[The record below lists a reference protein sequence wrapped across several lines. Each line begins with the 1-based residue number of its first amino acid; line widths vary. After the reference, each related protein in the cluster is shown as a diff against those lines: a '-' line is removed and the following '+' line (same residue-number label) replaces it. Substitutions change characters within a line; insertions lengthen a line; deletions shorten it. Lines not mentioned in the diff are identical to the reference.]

1 MSDGLIIGVAIGA
14 YVIFIVITVIAILT
28 FAFIY
33 GIKEGINNSDKIII
47 EDNSTDYLDDS
58 ISGDSVNISG
68 LDIFIPDDY
77 KEITLENYE
86 KAYNDSK
93 KLMKLKKTMDLTKKI
108 L

>member
-1 MSDGLIIGVAIGA
+1 MDVAISNFYLYITGEKEYNNATKGMSDGLIIGVAIGA

-58 ISGDSVNISG
+58 ISGDSVNI
-68 LDIFIPDDY
+68 
-77 KEITLENYE
+77 
-86 KAYNDSK
+86 
-93 KLMKLKKTMDLTKKI
+93 
-108 L
+108 